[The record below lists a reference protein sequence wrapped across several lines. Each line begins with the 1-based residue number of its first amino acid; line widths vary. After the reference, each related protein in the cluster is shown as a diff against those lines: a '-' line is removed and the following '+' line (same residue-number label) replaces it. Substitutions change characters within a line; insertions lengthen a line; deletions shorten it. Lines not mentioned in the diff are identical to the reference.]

1 MEKNKIVLLK
11 RSEIAVLRGNS
22 KEFVVAEIDNENLN
36 FSIYK
41 KSSEEAVVYRLAVA
55 INNKKLNTYEFE
67 DEIYLRAKS
76 DTEAIA
82 PFCITE
88 YGNTLNLLNLNE
100 TDCTSIVDDMMG
112 SEKDIAENFEI
123 LEGQPYLIEDEF
135 SV

>member
-1 MEKNKIVLLK
+1 M
-11 RSEIAVLRGNS
+11 
-22 KEFVVAEIDNENLN
+22 
-36 FSIYK
+36 
-41 KSSEEAVVYRLAVA
+41 AVA
-55 INNKKLNTYEFE
+55 INNKKVNTYNFE
-67 DEIYLRAKS
+67 DEIYLRAKA

-135 SV
+135 SI